1 MKCCDWPLLYADVHY
16 KPRKSVQE
24 RANQTHELVML
35 DYYSFVVEAHK
46 GAFSSREMLA
56 LLKTDM
62 GTHMQAME
70 HTVLAA
76 GGGGGFKS
84 GSGTYEP

>member
-1 MKCCDWPLLYADVHY
+1 MIVAELISRGVRWTKMKCCDWPLLYADVHY

-56 LLKTDM
+56 PRV
-62 GTHMQAME
+62 G
-70 HTVLAA
+70 